1 MSDAT
6 SGGSPS
12 PPTDSTRTSSGVTR
26 GLGLVISTLTALA
39 VAFVGNAVLPGGSRR
54 AEGPSPGGVT
64 GAAGAAAPAVAGAG
78 APSLVAEAGTASGA
92 AANGTAAPAAG
103 PGSTPPKPRPAS
115 PPLAAAPEADT
126 PAPTAA
132 PKDRGAAPS
141 ALVPG
146 NAGSSAGSAGKPTAA
161 RLASDE
167 SQPAGRAHEPP
178 AANPRPTSDGGGAAE
193 SEGHLVAGAGA
204 GGLTAATAS
213 STDAAKTGD
222 AAFPEVPEAAKD
234 AAKEPAE
241 NDKAEGKLSTAEDP
255 TLPTPH
261 TPPDCSLPDKDIARD
276 AWRRNSPTLCKGTD
290 GDRVSLF
297 IPLKGTLDGE
307 THELRQASHEVRIN
321 LPAGESLL
329 TLRQYKVRRS
339 GFKDLRILP
348 TDSGGTRLRLKLQS
362 GTGEPSFDMKDGYAK
377 ITITAPRSAAAA
389 D

>member
-1 MSDAT
+1 
-6 SGGSPS
+6 
-12 PPTDSTRTSSGVTR
+12 
-26 GLGLVISTLTALA
+26 LGLVISTVTALA
-39 VAFVGNAVLPGGSRR
+39 VAFVGNAVLPGGGGRR
-54 AEGPSPGGVT
+54 AEGPSPSSVT
-64 GAAGAAAPAVAGAG
+64 GTPG
-78 APSLVAEAGTASGA
+78 AGTAG
-92 AANGTAAPAAG
+92 GTAANAPAASAG
-103 PGSTPPKPRPAS
+103 PGSTPPSAGPAS
-115 PPLAAAPEADT
+115 PPLAAAPEAD
-126 PAPTAA
+126 PRAA
-132 PKDRGAAPS
+132 PAGTKDRGAAPS

-146 NAGSSAGSAGKPTAA
+146 TASSSPGPASKPTTAA

-167 SQPAGRAHEPP
+167 SEPAHRAHVPS
-178 AANPRPTSDGGGAAE
+178 AANPPRPTSDAGGTAE
-193 SEGHLVAGAGA
+193 SEGRLVAGAGA
-204 GGLTAATAS
+204 GGLVATTAS

-222 AAFPEVPEAAKD
+222 AALPDVPESAKD

-241 NDKAEGKLSTAEDP
+241 NDKAEGKPSAAEDP
-255 TLPTPH
+255 SIPVPH
-261 TPPDCSLPDKDIARD
+261 TPPDCSLPDKDIARE

-307 THELRQASHEVRIN
+307 THELRQASREVRIN

-377 ITITAPRSAAAA
+377 ITITSPHGS